1 MGGCSRSVF
10 PITSYGFRVFSSDS
24 KLFGVRRWLL
34 SGCKA
39 RKRPKPQAIAVMQ
52 HHEVPPNLHLEK
64 LNPHIDLDDAWFKA
78 FEHLK

>member
-1 MGGCSRSVF
+1 M
-10 PITSYGFRVFSSDS
+10 
-24 KLFGVRRWLL
+24 
-34 SGCKA
+34 
-39 RKRPKPQAIAVMQ
+39 MQ